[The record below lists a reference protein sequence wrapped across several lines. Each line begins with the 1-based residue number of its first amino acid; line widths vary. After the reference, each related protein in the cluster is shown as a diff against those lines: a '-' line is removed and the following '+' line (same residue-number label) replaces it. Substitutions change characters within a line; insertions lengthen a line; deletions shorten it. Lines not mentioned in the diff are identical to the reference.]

1 MIIMMMIGFD
11 SNLVFLPSHVQDDF
25 WIELTVS
32 PNLRD
37 QKNLGFLPDTGINNV
52 LFLSSDKEEIEDAGK
67 EPEQEYLLHSELD
80 CSRTEANLMMVM
92 MLMLMVLISTSTE
105 VTIPSVPTSKR
116 LFISACVAAAQG
128 WLCAC
133 TNARAGEVET
143 NSKLKLILKV

>member
-1 MIIMMMIGFD
+1 M
-11 SNLVFLPSHVQDDF
+11 P
-25 WIELTVS
+25 VS

-37 QKNLGFLPDTGINNV
+37 EKNLPDTGINNV

-80 CSRTEANLMMVM
+80 CSRTEANLMMAMKVM
-92 MLMLMVLISTSTE
+92 VMLMMLMVLISTSTE
-105 VTIPSVPTSKR
+105 VTIPGVPTSKR

-133 TNARAGEVET
+133 TNARAGEVEI
-143 NSKLKLILKV
+143 NSKFKV

>member
-1 MIIMMMIGFD
+1 M
-11 SNLVFLPSHVQDDF
+11 
-25 WIELTVS
+25 
-32 PNLRD
+32 
-37 QKNLGFLPDTGINNV
+37 PDTGINNV

-92 MLMLMVLISTSTE
+92 KVMMMMLMMLMVLMRLMMLIFTSTE
-105 VTIPSVPTSKR
+105 VTIPGVPTSKR

-133 TNARAGEVET
+133 TNARTGEVEII
-143 NSKLKLILKV
+143 SKFKCLKV

>member
-1 MIIMMMIGFD
+1 M
-11 SNLVFLPSHVQDDF
+11 
-25 WIELTVS
+25 
-32 PNLRD
+32 
-37 QKNLGFLPDTGINNV
+37 PDTGINNV

-92 MLMLMVLISTSTE
+92 MLMLMMLMVLISTSTE
-105 VTIPSVPTSKR
+105 VTIPGVPTSKR

-133 TNARAGEVET
+133 TNARAGEVEI
-143 NSKLKLILKV
+143 NSKFKCLKV